1 MQHATM
7 LPPYP
12 HATWKA
18 CLLFISQ
25 MFLAPGERN
34 LIQISLMAT
43 VLEGCHGEGERSAW
57 PEG

>member
-1 MQHATM
+1 M

-18 CLLFISQ
+18 FLLFISQ

-43 VLEGCHGEGERSAW
+43 VLEGCLVRVKDQVGQRDEGS
-57 PEG
+57 

>member
-1 MQHATM
+1 M

-12 HATWKA
+12 QAAWKA
-18 CLLFISQ
+18 FLLFISQ

-43 VLEGCHGEGERSAW
+43 VLEGCHVKGERSAW